1 MHYHTKVWD
10 RKICKNVFKV
20 FMLIKTHLFD
30 QKYNINSIIV
40 KESFK
45 TSVLFLNVF

>member
-1 MHYHTKVWD
+1 
-10 RKICKNVFKV
+10 
-20 FMLIKTHLFD
+20 MLIKTHLFD
-30 QKYNINSIIV
+30 QKYNINSNIV